1 MKKYFWFF
9 FLILFIRFQMGQCQ
23 SFKVKPYLAYS
34 QVGMDDVNRDITNRV
49 AQLRNLVGQPLPI
62 PNGLN
67 GNYGWGIQAQY
78 HLGENYFLNLNTYFF
93 KEETESEY
101 FQEGLPNSVNFLF
114 KQQIEYI
121 EASAGLKYY
130 LGYNTWKRVNFYL
143 GGGIGV
149 GFGWADALTKYT
161 DGTNKVDNS
170 GQYSSTALIA
180 NFMGGAEIRITP
192 YLSLFPEAGYR
203 LANLQQMNGRI
214 SIDQDFPGIQN
225 GRLEASDSN
234 YTPEEIYDFSGFFVS
249 IGIGFILPFI

>member
-1 MKKYFWFF
+1 MKKYLWCF
-9 FLILFIRFQMGQCQ
+9 FLAFFVHYQSGYTQ

-34 QVGMDDVNRDITNRV
+34 QVRMDDVNRDIANRV
-49 AQLRNLVGQPLPI
+49 GQLRNIVDQPLLI
-62 PNGLN
+62 PEKLN
-67 GNYGWGIQAQY
+67 GNYGWGIQVQY

-93 KEETESEY
+93 QEETKSEY
-101 FQEGLPNSVNFLF
+101 FQEGPPNTVNFLF
-114 KQQIEYI
+114 KRQIEYI

-149 GFGWADALTKYT
+149 GFGWTDALTKYT
-161 DGTNKVDNS
+161 DGTNTVDNS

-180 NFMGGAEIRITP
+180 NFMGGAEIRLTP
-192 YLSLFPEAGYR
+192 YFSLFPEAGYR

-214 SIDQDFPGIQN
+214 SVNQDFPGIPN

-234 YTPEEIYDFSGFFVS
+234 YTPEEIYDFSGFFIS
-249 IGIGFILPFI
+249 LGIGFILPFI